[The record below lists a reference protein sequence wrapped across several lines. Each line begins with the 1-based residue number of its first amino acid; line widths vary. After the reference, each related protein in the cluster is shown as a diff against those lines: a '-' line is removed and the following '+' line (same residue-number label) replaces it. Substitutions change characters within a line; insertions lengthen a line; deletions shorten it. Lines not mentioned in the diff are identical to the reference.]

1 MEIKYLEWNLHA
13 MGGRGYEIPKFVVNY
28 LKQQMYLYLRNFVR
42 PKDGKTFNMHW
53 NPNMTYI
60 VRLIVL
66 KAIIK
71 FA

>member
-28 LKQQMYLYLRNFVR
+28 LKTADVFVLTEFCQT
-42 PKDGKTFNMHW
+42 KDGKTFNMHW